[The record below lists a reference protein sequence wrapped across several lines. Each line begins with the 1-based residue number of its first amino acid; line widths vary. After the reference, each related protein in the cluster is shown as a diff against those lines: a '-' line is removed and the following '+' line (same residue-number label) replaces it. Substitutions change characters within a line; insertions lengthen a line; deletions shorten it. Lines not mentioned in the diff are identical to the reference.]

1 MDVFGITVAARMP
14 EIEELNDK
22 DIGNPISFKSRELSI
37 FVICKLIARISD
49 KLKIV
54 ICFALSAYL

>member
-1 MDVFGITVAARMP
+1 MP
-14 EIEELNDK
+14 EIEELNNK

-54 ICFALSAYL
+54 IRFALSAYL

>member
-1 MDVFGITVAARMP
+1 MSVAARMP

-22 DIGNPISFKSRELSI
+22 DIGNPIGFKSRELST
-37 FVICKLIARISD
+37 FVSKQIARISD

-54 ICFALSAYL
+54 ICFALPACL

>member
-1 MDVFGITVAARMP
+1 MSVAARMP

-22 DIGNPISFKSRELSI
+22 DIGNPIGFKSRELST
-37 FVICKLIARISD
+37 FVVSKQIARISD

-54 ICFALSAYL
+54 ICFALPACL